1 MPTPPPKEAMHE
13 VAPAQ
18 SPVGV
23 CISDALIAKR
33 NLAFAKDEDPTV
45 VRPRALAALQT
56 VRLDREGIGYIGN
69 LEGLRAIHS
78 LYLQENEIRRIENLD
93 CLPCLR
99 FLTLAGNKIQQVENL
114 RGLQQLQ
121 LLDLSHNQIA
131 TLQLAE
137 VPQNLL
143 VLNLSGNDCTKQNG
157 YREMV
162 IESLPK
168 LLDLDGERVPGWE
181 DTEEDKA
188 TDTQDEFPELSGPF
202 CAERG
207 FLEELEQELAI
218 HKDRRLRE
226 ALMEHEMRMALKPVI
241 TDLSLLP
248 GAPPPKSHSPSPV
261 SGQDTAGT
269 SPTAISPGQPSAIRK
284 PRGLNSQRQSNA
296 VQVEKRGRLTT
307 GLQAKAQGASRTATI
322 RAKK

>member
-1 MPTPPPKEAMHE
+1 MRG
-13 VAPAQ
+13 VVPAQ

-33 NLAFAKDEDPTV
+33 NLAFKKDKDTSKVKPQ
-45 VRPRALAALQT
+45 ALAVLQT

-69 LEGLRAIHS
+69 LEGLRALHS

-99 FLTLAGNKIQQVENL
+99 FLTLAGNKIQQIENL

-137 VPQNLL
+137 LPQNLL
-143 VLNLSGNDCTKQNG
+143 VLNLSGNDCTKQDG

-162 IESLPK
+162 TESLHW
-168 LLDLDGERVPGWE
+168 LLDLDGEKVPGWE
-181 DTEEDKA
+181 DPEENKV

-202 CAERG
+202 CSERG
-207 FLEELEQELAI
+207 FFEELEQELAS
-218 HKDRRLRE
+218 HRERRLRE
-226 ALMEHEMRMALKPVI
+226 VLLEHEIRMAFKPVT

-261 SGQDTAGT
+261 SGQDAAGA
-269 SPTAISPGQPSAIRK
+269 SPTEPPSATRK
-284 PRGLNSQRQSNA
+284 PRGLDSQPQSNT
-296 VQVEKRGRLTT
+296 VKVEKRGRLTT
-307 GLQAKAQGASRTATI
+307 GPQAKAQHATTTAAI
-322 RAKK
+322 RATK

>member
-1 MPTPPPKEAMHE
+1 MHG
-13 VAPAQ
+13 VVPAQ

-23 CISDALIAKR
+23 CISDALIARR
-33 NLAFAKDEDPTV
+33 NLAFTKDEDPSA
-45 VRPRALAALQT
+45 VRPRALTALQT

-78 LYLQENEIRRIENLD
+78 LYLQENKIQRIENLD

-114 RGLQQLQ
+114 HGLQQLQ

-137 VPQNLL
+137 LPQNLL
-143 VLNLSGNDCTKQNG
+143 VLNLSGNDCTKQDS

-162 IESLPK
+162 IESLPR
-168 LLDLDGERVPGWE
+168 LLDLDGERVPGCE
-181 DTEEDKA
+181 DLEEEDRV
-188 TDTQDEFPELSGPF
+188 TDTQDEFPELNGPF

-207 FLEELEQELAI
+207 FLEELEQELAS
-218 HKDRRLRE
+218 HRDRRLRE
-226 ALMEHEMRMALKPVI
+226 TLMEHEMRMALKPVT

-248 GAPPPKSHSPSPV
+248 GAPPSKSYSPSPV
-261 SGQDTAGT
+261 SRQARAGA
-269 SPTAISPGQPSAIRK
+269 SPTATSPGQPSAIRK
-284 PRGLNSQRQSNA
+284 PHGPDSQRQSNTA
-296 VQVEKRGRLTT
+296 QVEKRGRLTT
-307 GLQAKAQGASRTATI
+307 GPQAKAQCATRMTTI
-322 RAKK
+322 RAQK

>member
-1 MPTPPPKEAMHE
+1 MHG
-13 VAPAQ
+13 VVPAQ

-23 CISDALIAKR
+23 YISDALIAKR
-33 NLAFAKDEDPTV
+33 NLAFTKDEDPSA
-45 VRPRALAALQT
+45 VRPRALATLQT
-56 VRLDREGIGYIGN
+56 VRLDREGISCIGN

-78 LYLQENEIRRIENLD
+78 LYLQENEIQRIENLD

-114 RGLQQLQ
+114 HGLQQLQ

-137 VPQNLL
+137 FPRNLL
-143 VLNLSGNDCTKQNG
+143 VLNLSGNDCTKQDG

-162 IESLPK
+162 TESLPR

-181 DTEEDKA
+181 DPEEEDKA
-188 TDTQDEFPELSGPF
+188 TDPQDEFPELSDPF

-207 FLEELEQELAI
+207 FFEELELELATNR
-218 HKDRRLRE
+218 DRRLRE
-226 ALMEHEMRMALKPVI
+226 ALMEHEMRMTFKPVT
-241 TDLSLLP
+241 TDLSMLP
-248 GAPPPKSHSPSPV
+248 GAPLPKSHSPSSV
-261 SGQDTAGT
+261 SEQDTAGA
-269 SPTAISPGQPSAIRK
+269 SPTAISPGQISAVRK
-284 PRGLNSQRQSNA
+284 PRGLDSQRQRNT

-307 GLQAKAQGASRTATI
+307 GPQAKVQCATRMATI